1 MEGEPG
7 TGGSVSERDEE
18 WERAYRNS
26 SQARWEAIF
35 DAWHELAVEM
45 YRVLPYPIKRII
57 RGVYK

>member
-1 MEGEPG
+1 M
-7 TGGSVSERDEE
+7 SERDEE